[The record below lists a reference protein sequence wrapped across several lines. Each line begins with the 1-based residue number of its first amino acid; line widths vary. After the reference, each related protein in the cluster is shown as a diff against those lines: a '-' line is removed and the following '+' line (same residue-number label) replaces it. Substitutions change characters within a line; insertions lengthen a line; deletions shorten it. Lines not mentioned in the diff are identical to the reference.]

1 MGYFRQFLKEVK
13 VEVNQTIQ
21 THGAYKVEKDNHPVV
36 PFVGTYSQAL
46 EGFHSELESNF
57 QQARND
63 CEALKYFRV
72 ISAFRRNKNLKD
84 I

>member
-46 EGFHSELESNF
+46 VRFNSELKSHF
-57 QQARND
+57 QQTQND
-63 CEALKYFRV
+63 CEALKCQG
-72 ISAFRRNKNLKD
+72 NLSLQEK
-84 I
+84 